1 MKIGGI
7 EAKFHA
13 EFDFEVQKNL
23 APRKLG
29 KKRKKLF
36 PEETNQSKR
45 VFFSLRESGRR
56 FFRAGSR
63 RGDIFAREVGAA
75 IFSRGKS
82 ARFSRGGPSCT
93 AYRWLPGGVVPL
105 RLG

>member
-13 EFDFEVQKNL
+13 EFDFEVQKSL

-36 PEETNQSKR
+36 PEEKNQ
-45 VFFSLRESGRR
+45 
-56 FFRAGSR
+56 
-63 RGDIFAREVGAA
+63 
-75 IFSRGKS
+75 
-82 ARFSRGGPSCT
+82 
-93 AYRWLPGGVVPL
+93 
-105 RLG
+105 

>member
-13 EFDFEVQKNL
+13 EFDFEVQKSL

-36 PEETNQSKR
+36 PEENNQ
-45 VFFSLRESGRR
+45 
-56 FFRAGSR
+56 
-63 RGDIFAREVGAA
+63 
-75 IFSRGKS
+75 
-82 ARFSRGGPSCT
+82 
-93 AYRWLPGGVVPL
+93 
-105 RLG
+105 